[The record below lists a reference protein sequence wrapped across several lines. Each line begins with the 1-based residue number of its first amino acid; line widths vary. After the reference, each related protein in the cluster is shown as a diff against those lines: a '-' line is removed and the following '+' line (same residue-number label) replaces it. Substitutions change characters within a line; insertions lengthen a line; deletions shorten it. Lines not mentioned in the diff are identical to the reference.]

1 MFWHAPVS
9 FEILSFRVVR
19 DPDISEHYFQTSKPC
34 RTGVKKY
41 VNGQLVATSIDVYL
55 CMEFGDGGDV
65 RSFPVAPHLYI
76 GWSQC
81 LLYYSE
87 RLPEDEV
94 W

>member
-1 MFWHAPVS
+1 MS
-9 FEILSFRVVR
+9 FEILSFWVVR
-19 DPDISEHYFQTSKPC
+19 DLDIRSNSEHYIQTSKDPFHC
-34 RTGVKKY
+34 WTGVKKY

-65 RSFPVAPHLYI
+65 RSFPVAPLLYI

-81 LLYYSE
+81 LIHHLV
-87 RLPEDEV
+87 RLPEDEM